1 MMPLRPDSYRPA
13 MPVGRGG
20 FGQGRNHSFR
30 FSRPSAL
37 LTVKNANST
46 KRQSHF
52 VDTLTEEHG
61 SSPSEDALSAIP
73 SAGGGYAKRC
83 AGRVQENGIAVIF
96 IDIQVEFPI
105 AHGEGSVA
113 FGHIAEGS
121 LVAQ

>member
-46 KRQSHF
+46 KWQSHF

-61 SSPSEDALSAIP
+61 SSPPLNMRCQPFPALGADTQSVVP
-73 SAGGGYAKRC
+73 
-83 AGRVQENGIAVIF
+83 AVSRRM
-96 IDIQVEFPI
+96 V
-105 AHGEGSVA
+105 
-113 FGHIAEGS
+113 
-121 LVAQ
+121 